1 MSEDADPSSMAGDG
15 LPLSGGADDT
25 WDGGGVVL
33 EDGRGGDQV
42 NGVDTLETRAMS
54 NQMDRR
60 GGEGLGDRCPGST
73 RDAARSR
80 DPGPVHEGK
89 WNGRLRSQKKH
100 KRMLSPRT
108 ANFQQ
113 GEM

>member
-1 MSEDADPSSMAGDG
+1 M
-15 LPLSGGADDT
+15 
-25 WDGGGVVL
+25 

-42 NGVDTLETRAMS
+42 NGMDTSETWAM
-54 NQMDRR
+54 MDRW
-60 GGEGLGDRCPGST
+60 GEGLGDRCPGST
-73 RDAARSR
+73 HDAARSW

-100 KRMLSPRT
+100 KRMLLPRT
-108 ANFQQ
+108 ADFQQ